1 MMLFN
6 DKYKIE
12 SDKLNVTIS
21 VKTNNTKKVKDKE
34 TGEVVDTGEII
45 YSPIGYFSTMTSAIT
60 WLYDYLLKK
69 KLGEAKDIEELKLAI
84 EDCKREIIEE
94 MRNNEM

>member
-34 TGEVVDTGEII
+34 TGEVVDTNEII
-45 YSPIGYFSTMTSAIT
+45 YNPIGYFSTMTQAIT

-69 KLGEAKDIEELKLAI
+69 KSKEAKDVKELKLAI
-84 EDCKREIIEE
+84 EDCKKEIIEE

>member
-21 VKTNNTKKVKDKE
+21 VKTNNTKKIKVD
-34 TGEVVDTGEII
+34 GVQVDTGEII

-60 WLYDYLLKK
+60 FLYDYLLKK
-69 KLGEAKDIEELKLAI
+69 KSKEAKDVKELKVTIEE
-84 EDCKREIIEE
+84 CKNEIIKEIGKYE
-94 MRNNEM
+94 

>member
-21 VKTNNTKKVKDKE
+21 VKTNNTKKIKVD
-34 TGEVVDTGEII
+34 GVQVDTDEVI
-45 YSPIGYFSTMTSAIT
+45 YSPIGYFYTMTSAIT

-69 KLGEAKDIEELKLAI
+69 KSKEAKDVKELKVTIEE
-84 EDCKREIIEE
+84 CKNEIIKEIGKYE
-94 MRNNEM
+94 

>member
-21 VKTNNTKKVKDKE
+21 VKTNNTKKIKVD
-34 TGEVVDTGEII
+34 GMQVDTGEII
-45 YSPIGYFSTMTSAIT
+45 YSPIGYFSTMTSAIN

-69 KLGEAKDIEELKLAI
+69 KLGEANDIKELKVAI
-84 EDCKREIIEE
+84 EDCKKEIIEE
-94 MRNNEM
+94 IGKYE

>member
-21 VKTNNTKKVKDKE
+21 VKTNNTKKIKVD
-34 TGEVVDTGEII
+34 GVQIDTGEII

-69 KLGEAKDIEELKLAI
+69 KLGEAKDVKELKVTIEE
-84 EDCKREIIEE
+84 CKNEIIKEIGKYE
-94 MRNNEM
+94 

>member
-6 DKYKIE
+6 DEYKIE

-34 TGEVVDTGEII
+34 TGEFIDTGEII
-45 YSPIGYFSTMTSAIT
+45 YSPIGYFSTMTQAIT

-69 KLGEAKDIEELKLAI
+69 KSKEAKDVKELKVNI
-84 EDCKREIIEE
+84 VECKNEIIKVIGKYE
-94 MRNNEM
+94 

>member
-21 VKTNNTKKVKDKE
+21 VKTNNTKKIKVD
-34 TGEVVDTGEII
+34 GVQVDTGEII
-45 YSPIGYFSTMTSAIT
+45 YSTIGYFSTMTSAIT
-60 WLYDYLLKK
+60 FLYDYLLKK

-84 EDCKREIIEE
+84 EDCKKEIIEE
-94 MRNNEM
+94 MKNNEM

>member
-1 MMLFN
+1 
-6 DKYKIE
+6 
-12 SDKLNVTIS
+12 
-21 VKTNNTKKVKDKE
+21 
-34 TGEVVDTGEII
+34 
-45 YSPIGYFSTMTSAIT
+45 MTQAIT

-84 EDCKREIIEE
+84 EDCKKEIIEE

>member
-21 VKTNNTKKVKDKE
+21 VKTNNTKKIKVD
-34 TGEVVDTGEII
+34 GVQIDTGEII

-69 KLGEAKDIEELKLAI
+69 KLGEANDVKELKLAI
-84 EDCKREIIEE
+84 EECKKEIIEE
-94 MRNNEM
+94 VNGHEF

>member
-21 VKTNNTKKVKDKE
+21 VKTNNTKKIKVD
-34 TGEVVDTGEII
+34 GVQVDTGEII

-69 KLGEAKDIEELKLAI
+69 KLGEASDIEELKIAI
-84 EDCKREIIEE
+84 EDCKNEIIEE

>member
-21 VKTNNTKKVKDKE
+21 VKTNNTKKIKVD
-34 TGEVVDTGEII
+34 GVQVDTGEII

-69 KLGEAKDIEELKLAI
+69 KLGEANDIEELKIAI
-84 EDCKREIIEE
+84 EDCKKEIIEE
-94 MRNNEM
+94 VRNNEM

>member
-12 SDKLNVTIS
+12 SDKLNITIS
-21 VKTNNTKKVKDKE
+21 VKTNNTKKIKVD
-34 TGEVVDTGEII
+34 GVQVDTGEII

-60 WLYDYLLKK
+60 FLYDYLLKK
-69 KLGEAKDIEELKLAI
+69 KVNEAKDVKELKVTIEE
-84 EDCKREIIEE
+84 CKNEIIKEIGKYE
-94 MRNNEM
+94 

>member
-21 VKTNNTKKVKDKE
+21 VKTNNTKKIKVD
-34 TGEVVDTGEII
+34 GVQVDTDEVI

-69 KLGEAKDIEELKLAI
+69 NSKEAKDVKELKVTIEE
-84 EDCKREIIEE
+84 CKNEIIKEIGKYE
-94 MRNNEM
+94 

>member
-1 MMLFN
+1 MILFN

-21 VKTNNTKKVKDKE
+21 VKTNNTKKIKVD
-34 TGEVVDTGEII
+34 GVQVDTDEVI

-69 KLGEAKDIEELKLAI
+69 KSKEAKDVKELKVTIEE
-84 EDCKREIIEE
+84 CKNEIIKEIGKYE
-94 MRNNEM
+94 

>member
-34 TGEVVDTGEII
+34 TGEFIDTGEII
-45 YSPIGYFSTMTSAIT
+45 YSPIGYFSTMTQAIT

-69 KLGEAKDIEELKLAI
+69 KSKEAKDVKELKLAI
-84 EDCKREIIEE
+84 EDCKKEIIEE
-94 MRNNEM
+94 MKNNEM

>member
-21 VKTNNTKKVKDKE
+21 VKTNNTKKL
-34 TGEVVDTGEII
+34 
-45 YSPIGYFSTMTSAIT
+45 SH
-60 WLYDYLLKK
+60 
-69 KLGEAKDIEELKLAI
+69 
-84 EDCKREIIEE
+84 
-94 MRNNEM
+94 

>member
-21 VKTNNTKKVKDKE
+21 VKTNNTKKIKVD
-34 TGEVVDTGEII
+34 GMQVDTDEVI

-69 KLGEAKDIEELKLAI
+69 KSKEAKDVKELKVTIEE
-84 EDCKREIIEE
+84 CKNEIIKEIGKYE
-94 MRNNEM
+94 

>member
-21 VKTNNTKKVKDKE
+21 VKTNNTKKIKVD
-34 TGEVVDTGEII
+34 GVQVDTDEVI

-69 KLGEAKDIEELKLAI
+69 KSKEAEDIKELKIAIEE
-84 EDCKREIIEE
+84 CKNEIIKEVSKYE
-94 MRNNEM
+94 

>member
-12 SDKLNVTIS
+12 SDKLNITIS
-21 VKTNNTKKVKDKE
+21 VKTNNTKKIKVD
-34 TGEVVDTGEII
+34 GVQVDTDEVI

-69 KLGEAKDIEELKLAI
+69 KSKEAKDVKELKVTIEE
-84 EDCKREIIEE
+84 CKNEIIKEIGKYE
-94 MRNNEM
+94 

>member
-21 VKTNNTKKVKDKE
+21 VKTNNTKKIKVD
-34 TGEVVDTGEII
+34 GVQVDTGEII
-45 YSPIGYFSTMTSAIT
+45 YSPIGYFSTMTSAII

-69 KLGEAKDIEELKLAI
+69 KLGEANDIEELKLAI
-84 EDCKREIIEE
+84 EDSKKEIIEE
-94 MRNNEM
+94 MKNNEM

>member
-34 TGEVVDTGEII
+34 TGEIVDTDEVI
-45 YSPIGYFSTMTSAIT
+45 YSPIGYFSTMTQAIT
-60 WLYDYLLKK
+60 WLFDYLLKK
-69 KLGEAKDIEELKLAI
+69 KSKEAEDIKELKIAIEE
-84 EDCKREIIEE
+84 CKNEIIKEVSKYE
-94 MRNNEM
+94 

>member
-21 VKTNNTKKVKDKE
+21 VKTNNTKKIK
-34 TGEVVDTGEII
+34 VDSEN
-45 YSPIGYFSTMTSAIT
+45 SLA
-60 WLYDYLLKK
+60 LLRSF
-69 KLGEAKDIEELKLAI
+69 
-84 EDCKREIIEE
+84 C
-94 MRNNEM
+94 

>member
-21 VKTNNTKKVKDKE
+21 VKTNNTKKIKVD
-34 TGEVVDTGEII
+34 GIQVDTGEII
-45 YSPIGYFSTMTSAIT
+45 YNPIGYLSTMTQAIT

-84 EDCKREIIEE
+84 EDCKKEIIEE
-94 MRNNEM
+94 MKNNEM

>member
-21 VKTNNTKKVKDKE
+21 VKTNNTKKIKVD
-34 TGEVVDTGEII
+34 GVQVDTGEII

-60 WLYDYLLKK
+60 FLYDYLLKK
-69 KLGEAKDIEELKLAI
+69 KLGEAKDIEELKVTI
-84 EDCKREIIEE
+84 EECKNEIIKEIGK
-94 MRNNEM
+94 NEF

>member
-21 VKTNNTKKVKDKE
+21 VKTNNTKKIKVD
-34 TGEVVDTGEII
+34 GVQVDTDEVI
-45 YSPIGYFSTMTSAIT
+45 YSPIGYFSTMTQAIT
-60 WLYDYLLKK
+60 WLFDYLLKK
-69 KLGEAKDIEELKLAI
+69 KSKEAKDIKELKIAI
-84 EDCKREIIEE
+84 EECKNEIIKEIGKHE
-94 MRNNEM
+94 

>member
-21 VKTNNTKKVKDKE
+21 VKTNNTKKIKVDGMK
-34 TGEVVDTGEII
+34 VDTGEII
-45 YSPIGYFSTMTSAIT
+45 HSPRGYFSTMASAIT
-60 WLYDYLLKK
+60 
-69 KLGEAKDIEELKLAI
+69 
-84 EDCKREIIEE
+84 
-94 MRNNEM
+94 

>member
-21 VKTNNTKKVKDKE
+21 VKTNNTKKIKVD
-34 TGEVVDTGEII
+34 GVQVDTGEII
-45 YSPIGYFSTMTSAIT
+45 YSPIGYFSTMASAIT
-60 WLYDYLLKK
+60 FLYDYLLKK
-69 KLGEAKDIEELKLAI
+69 KSKEAKDVKELKVTIEE
-84 EDCKREIIEE
+84 CKNEIIKEIGKYE
-94 MRNNEM
+94 

>member
-21 VKTNNTKKVKDKE
+21 VKTNNTKKIKVDS
-34 TGEVVDTGEII
+34 VQVDTGEII

-60 WLYDYLLKK
+60 WLSDYLLKK
-69 KLGEAKDIEELKLAI
+69 KPGEASDIEELKVAI
-84 EDCKREIIEE
+84 EDCKKEIIEE

>member
-34 TGEVVDTGEII
+34 TGKFIDTGEII
-45 YSPIGYFSTMTSAIT
+45 YSPIGYFSTMASAIT
-60 WLYDYLLKK
+60 FLYDYLLKK
-69 KLGEAKDIEELKLAI
+69 KSKEAKDVKELKV
-84 EDCKREIIEE
+84 IIEE
-94 MRNNEM
+94 CKNEIIKEIGKYE

>member
-1 MMLFN
+1 MMLFD

-34 TGEVVDTGEII
+34 TGEVVDTNEII
-45 YSPIGYFSTMTSAIT
+45 YSPIGYFSTMTQAIT

-69 KLGEAKDIEELKLAI
+69 KSKEAKDIEELKLAI
-84 EDCKREIIEE
+84 EDCKKEIIEE

>member
-6 DKYKIE
+6 DEYKIE

-34 TGEVVDTGEII
+34 TGEFIDTGEII
-45 YSPIGYFSTMTSAIT
+45 YSPIGYFSTMTQAIT

-69 KLGEAKDIEELKLAI
+69 KSKEAKDVKELKIAI
-84 EDCKREIIEE
+84 EDCKKEIIEE

>member
-21 VKTNNTKKVKDKE
+21 VKTNNTRKVKDKE
-34 TGEVVDTGEII
+34 TGEVIDTGEVI
-45 YSPIGYFSTMTSAIT
+45 YSPIGYFSTLNQAIV
-60 WLYDYLLKK
+60 WLHDYLLKK
-69 KLGEAKDIEELKLAI
+69 KLGEVKDIEELKATMI
-84 EDCKREIIEE
+84 ECK
-94 MRNNEM
+94 NELINEVDKYEF

>member
-34 TGEVVDTGEII
+34 TGEFIDTGEII
-45 YSPIGYFSTMTSAIT
+45 YSPIGYFSTMASAIT
-60 WLYDYLLKK
+60 FLYDYLLKK
-69 KLGEAKDIEELKLAI
+69 KLGEANDIEELKIAI
-84 EDCKREIIEE
+84 EDCKNEIIEE
-94 MRNNEM
+94 VRNNEM

>member
-12 SDKLNVTIS
+12 SDKLNITIS
-21 VKTNNTKKVKDKE
+21 VKTNNTKKIKVD
-34 TGEVVDTGEII
+34 GVQVDTGEII
-45 YSPIGYFSTMTSAIT
+45 YSPIGYFSTMTQAIT

-69 KLGEAKDIEELKLAI
+69 KSKEAKDIKELKMAI
-84 EDCKREIIEE
+84 EECKNEIIKEVGKYE
-94 MRNNEM
+94 

>member
-1 MMLFN
+1 MMLFG

-21 VKTNNTKKVKDKE
+21 VKTNNTKKIKVD
-34 TGEVVDTGEII
+34 GVQVDTGEII
-45 YSPIGYFSTMTSAIT
+45 YSPIGYFSTMTSAII

-69 KLGEAKDIEELKLAI
+69 KLGEAKDIKELKATI
-84 EDCKREIIEE
+84 EECKNEIIKE
-94 MRNNEM
+94 MDRHEF

>member
-21 VKTNNTKKVKDKE
+21 VKTNNTKKIKVD
-34 TGEVVDTGEII
+34 GVQVDTDEVI
-45 YSPIGYFSTMTSAIT
+45 YSPIGYFSTMTQAIT
-60 WLYDYLLKK
+60 WLFDYLLKK
-69 KLGEAKDIEELKLAI
+69 KSKEAEDIKELKIAIEE
-84 EDCKREIIEE
+84 CKNEIIKEVSKYE
-94 MRNNEM
+94 

>member
-6 DKYKIE
+6 DEYKIE

-34 TGEVVDTGEII
+34 TGEFIDTGEII
-45 YSPIGYFSTMTSAIT
+45 YSPIGYFSTMTQAIT

-69 KLGEAKDIEELKLAI
+69 KSKEAKDIEELKLAI
-84 EDCKREIIEE
+84 EDCKKEIIEE